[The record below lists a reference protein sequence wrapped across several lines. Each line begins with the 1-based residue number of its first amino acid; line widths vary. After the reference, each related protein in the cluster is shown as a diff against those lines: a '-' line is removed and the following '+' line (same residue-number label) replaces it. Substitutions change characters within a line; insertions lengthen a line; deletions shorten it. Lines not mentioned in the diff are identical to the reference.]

1 MIDWNKFL
9 RRCGIAL
16 LFVSLF
22 AIGFEFHVWVGMII
36 LAIEIIVIA
45 IVRKEVS

>member
-1 MIDWNKFL
+1 MTRLNKFL
-9 RRCGIAL
+9 GRCGVAL

-36 LAIEIIVIA
+36 LAIEIIIIA
-45 IVRKEVS
+45 IIREGDY